1 MKSTDL
7 ITDNVGGDQAE
18 VVGNATENES
28 SGTLPVATS
37 KNSEP
42 VVPPSSTPTLTP
54 TDPAGQTHRDK
65 SAVGKRPNAT
75 SAPDQQPP
83 LPHLQFNFSGVC
95 QWLADRWRSIEND
108 HFACA
113 CDIFHTIRN
122 LQATA
127 LQQVKKCSQS
137 YSELAI
143 LHKIQFTE
151 MLYRWQEG
159 FNAVESYKRTRTQ
172 LKEVL
177 HARTTD
183 FAKLLVEEINK
194 KLNGERTLNEDIMR
208 NGWLD
213 ETITTVYN
221 SFVAL
226 MQVRSVDIID
236 QERQT

>member
-1 MKSTDL
+1 MEFLLQASAGAHYVNGFPVLKLDRAKCLPDQKKNQQQLLDLLDLSFAEEQEAVVKSTDL
-7 ITDNVGGDQAE
+7 ITDNVGDDQAE

-54 TDPAGQTHRDK
+54 TDPTGQTHRDK

-113 CDIFHTIRN
+113 CDMHRN
-122 LQATA
+122 F
-127 LQQVKKCSQS
+127 SF
-137 YSELAI
+137 
-143 LHKIQFTE
+143 LH
-151 MLYRWQEG
+151 
-159 FNAVESYKRTRTQ
+159 
-172 LKEVL
+172 
-177 HARTTD
+177 
-183 FAKLLVEEINK
+183 
-194 KLNGERTLNEDIMR
+194 LN
-208 NGWLD
+208 
-213 ETITTVYN
+213 
-221 SFVAL
+221 
-226 MQVRSVDIID
+226 
-236 QERQT
+236 